1 MEALWGVMTILG
13 PVLLLA
19 ALTWAMVR
27 NRQQRMP
34 ESQELTERA
43 TRELYEQLDSEDK
56 QKDR

>member
-19 ALTWAMVR
+19 ALVWAVVR
-27 NRQQRMP
+27 NRQQRTA
-34 ESQELTERA
+34 ESQELTEKA

>member
-27 NRQQRMP
+27 NRQQRTP

-43 TRELYEQLDSEDK
+43 TRELYEQLDSGDK
-56 QKDR
+56 EKDR